1 MADGTVD
8 SLNIQLSADA
18 DKAVRA
24 LNNLSSSLKAI
35 NSAFSKDVSG
45 MRKFSK
51 EIGTLSA
58 SIKSIANI
66 PDISGITRTLNS
78 LNNIRSGD
86 LQKTADGINRVLNS
100 FSQISASNLNDSG
113 INKTV
118 NALNRLFKVDM
129 SRFDPSDFSRITDSI
144 SKLGSMPDV
153 SNSINRFVSS
163 LSRLASAGEK
173 TGQSANSV
181 FRLGQEVRKAAQEF
195 QNIGNINDDINMFVQ
210 SIAKLASA
218 GGKTSQTAA
227 GLKSLAQETLKF
239 FNTMSKAPRISKNTI
254 QMTQALAQLASAGGR
269 VSTSTGKISTAFSK
283 LASIGNK
290 TLSAM
295 KKIASGITSAFRQIG
310 TSSKQVN
317 SARFSLWSLLKTA
330 IGFRLG
336 YGLLQFGQQAFE
348 LGSAITEVENVVD
361 VAFGSMADKAY
372 EFAST
377 ATEQFG
383 LSELAAKQYSG
394 TMMAMLNS
402 TGVAQDAAAEM
413 STTLAGLA
421 GDLASFYNISTD
433 EAFMKLRS
441 AIAGETEPMRQ
452 LGINMTVAALQS
464 YALSQGIDKSWQ
476 SMTQAEQAMLR
487 YNYIMSATSQQQG
500 DFQRTVGSFANQWRL
515 LTLNVQQFS
524 AVVGQGLIAAV
535 LPAIQAINALFSVLM
550 RAAEAF
556 RNFMYVLTG
565 YKGQGSQ
572 GGIVNEMAGIGDVS
586 TGLEDVGTAG
596 GDASSGMDDATDSA
610 KDLKKALSVLSFDEL
625 NQLSSSAEDLG
636 DALGGAGGGGG
647 GLDDINVPGTE
658 LGGFDDM
665 IDALGKSK
673 LPEAVNEWAER
684 LRAAFLDH
692 DWDRLGKEIA
702 WGINKGL
709 QAIYDVIN
717 WDNAKKKIVPFV
729 YGFTQTFNSLV
740 DAVDW
745 DLLGRTVGAGINTIV
760 NSANLLME
768 GIDWVNL
775 GRKFSEGINGIL
787 NEVDWNN
794 FGRMLGN
801 YFMISWE
808 IFAGFVEDLNFAK
821 IGRSVA
827 EGLNSAFSEISF
839 MDIAHA
845 LATALNGAFDSLA
858 AFAVNFNW
866 GGLVRNIVNGISTF
880 IRDFEWTTNALK
892 LTTFLNKLMNAL
904 ADLAADIPWG
914 DVGKNI
920 GEFIGTALGSFDWDA
935 LGNFLN
941 KFISG
946 LCEALRSFATT
957 ENFMRLGE
965 GIATAIAGIPW
976 MDVLGTAVGL
986 IKDAIVG
993 LLSGIW
999 SNENASIIEKAL
1011 TSLVTSAAILVLGSK
1026 IPVIGK
1032 LGTQIVSWLTQKLVA
1047 TEAVSKIS
1055 GAFST
1060 LLSGATTGAGNFAKA
1075 LAPLVGEAG
1084 LIVGVGVAATVALD
1098 GLRDFVET
1106 LQGGNGV
1113 ASAFGASIDSYL
1125 NILSE
1130 KGWIAGDTATKLFQ
1144 LKESLESGNMSADE
1158 MKDAT
1163 NQLMTELSN
1172 SGVTADQAR
1181 YAFDLLRGQYQMSD
1195 EMIEALTL
1203 AIDGMTDSMSN
1214 STVTIPNTQ
1223 AAYSALEE
1231 NVRLLINQFHLA
1243 PGALGT
1249 LQTALIN
1256 TDGSAKTAQEAFD
1269 SVILVLE
1276 SMGVNTEEAAE
1287 YLAKLIPGAVTEV
1300 DKSVSKHMTNAD
1312 NTVAQK
1318 SQSMKNNVKSTTSEM
1333 ARSAE
1338 SDFSNIES
1346 DAENYFAG
1354 VNDTT
1359 VLNWGNSAEEVKLNL
1374 RAMKL
1379 AASEQL
1385 SAMTETV
1392 RSYSQSMYNIF
1403 TGKFEDIAEQ
1413 IKREINSMDSS
1424 VGSSMRNML
1433 SGMQNDVRVYV
1444 NRIANEFSGLSRRI
1458 SNNMQGMYNVGR
1470 NAAVQFANGIRSV
1483 HIPMPHITVDSSTW
1497 NNGSGY
1503 SYRMNSS
1510 VQWYKKGGLFMQPSV
1525 IGLAEAGKEAVLP
1538 LENRRT
1544 MSMIADSIMGNATT
1558 GMSEETLVNAV
1569 TAGVTMAMMNNQGN
1583 QTPINLYATLYTED
1597 NEVLA
1602 RAVAKGQESI
1612 DYRYNP
1618 TPQFG

>member
-8 SLNIQLSADA
+8 SLNIQIEAEARSA
-18 DKAVRA
+18 
-24 LNNLSSSLKAI
+24 
-35 NSAFSKDVSG
+35 
-45 MRKFSK
+45 
-51 EIGTLSA
+51 E
-58 SIKSIANI
+58 KS
-66 PDISGITRTLNS
+66 LNS
-78 LNNIRSGD
+78 LSNTLLKVNKNLQSSVGTIRKVSKEVGALEYAISSIGKINI
-86 LQKTADGINRVLNS
+86 NS
-100 FSQISASNLNDSG
+100 SG
-113 INKTV
+113 INKTA
-118 NALNRLFKVDM
+118 NALRRMFGAYSED
-129 SRFDPSDFSRITDSI
+129 FDSSGFNKITESI
-144 SKLGSMPDV
+144 KSINNMPDV
-153 SNSINRFVSS
+153 SNNVNRLVSS
-163 LSRLASAGEK
+163 FARLANAGGK
-173 TGQSANSV
+173 TGQSANGI
-181 FRLGQEVRKAAQEF
+181 FRMGQQVRLAADEIQG
-195 QNIGNINDDINMFVQ
+195 IGLISNDLNTFVQ

-218 GGKTSQTAA
+218 GGKTGQTAA
-227 GLKSLAQETLKF
+227 GLGALANETRDF
-239 FNTMSKAPRISKNTI
+239 FTVMSSAPQISGNTLR
-254 QMTQALAQLASAGGR
+254 MTEALAQLASAGGR
-269 VSTSTGKISTAFSK
+269 VTTATNTISGAFGRLSSSSGS
-283 LASIGNK
+283 A
-290 TLSAM
+290 LSAI
-295 KKIASGITSAFRQIG
+295 KKVAKGIVSEFKKIISVGKSTVSAIGKIASGISSAFQKIG
-310 TSSKQVN
+310 TSSKHVDT
-317 SARFSLWSLLKTA
+317 ARFSLGSLLKTA

-377 ATEQFG
+377 ATEQYG
-383 LSELAAKQYSG
+383 LSELAAKQYAG

-464 YALSQGIDKSWQ
+464 YALSQGITKSWQ

-625 NQLSSSAEDLG
+625 NQLSSNLEDIG
-636 DALGGAGGGGG
+636 DAGSAGGGGG

-717 WDNAKKKIVPFV
+717 WDNAKKKIIPFIN
-729 YGFTQTFNSLV
+729 GFTQTFNSLA
-740 DAVDW
+740 DAIDW

-775 GRKFSEGINGIL
+775 GRKFSEGINGL
-787 NEVDWNN
+787 LYEVDWNN

-801 YFMISWE
+801 YFMIAWD
-808 IFAGFVEDLNFAK
+808 IFGGFVEDLDFAK

-827 EGLNSAFSEISF
+827 EGLNGVFSEISF
-839 MDIAHA
+839 GDIAHY
-845 LATALNGAFDSLA
+845 LATALNGAFDALA
-858 AFAVNFNW
+858 AFAVNFKW
-866 GGLVRNIVNGISTF
+866 DDLVDNIVNGISTF
-880 IRDFEWTTNALK
+880 IQDFEWTTNALK
-892 LTTFLNKLMNAL
+892 LTTFLNKLINAL

-914 DVGKNI
+914 DLGNDI
-920 GEFIGTALGSFDWDA
+920 GNFIGTALGSFDWNALGEFLNAFITGLIDA
-935 LGNFLN
+935 LQE
-941 KFISG
+941 I
-946 LCEALRSFATT
+946 ATV
-957 ENFMRLGE
+957 ENFRKLGE
-965 GIATAIAGIPW
+965 GIATAIGGLPW
-976 MDVLGTAVGL
+976 IELLSTAVEVIKNAIAGL
-986 IKDAIVG
+986 IG
-993 LLSGIW
+993 GIW
-999 SNENASIIEKAL
+999 DSEN
-1011 TSLVTSAAILVLGSK
+1011 TSLVEKGILTLITGAAGLITISK
-1026 IPVIGK
+1026 LPIIGTLATK
-1032 LGTQIVSWLTQKLVA
+1032 IVSWLAGKLMSTTA
-1047 TEAVSKIS
+1047 MTTIS
-1055 GAFST
+1055 NSLTT
-1060 LLSGATTGAGNFAKA
+1060 LLSGASGAIKGLGEAAKTAATGGFKSLLSAIGASGAGI
-1075 LAPLVGEAG
+1075 G
-1084 LIVGVGVAATVALD
+1084 LIAVLPVATQLLA
-1098 GLRDFVET
+1098 GFVEK
-1106 LQGGNGV
+1106 LQGGNGKLSEMGAAV
-1113 ASAFGASIDSYL
+1113 NDLAGKLQNFGILTSKQVDEVMKIVDSCEDAQMSSAEMADVVMEKFAEWGISTQNVNSVLQDNDYWTTKTKESVDQLAQSSQILGEGMSATAESID
-1125 NILSE
+1125 LSSVSMQDGF
-1130 KGWIAGDTATKLFQ
+1130 KGIKDSLYE
-1144 LKESLESGNMSADE
+1144 LHLESDEFGGSYQQILWNLDQTTSSA
-1158 MKDAT
+1158 T
-1163 NQLMTELSN
+1163 
-1172 SGVTADQAR
+1172 
-1181 YAFDLLRGQYQMSD
+1181 
-1195 EMIEALTL
+1195 
-1203 AIDGMTDSMSN
+1203 
-1214 STVTIPNTQ
+1214 
-1223 AAYSALEE
+1223 
-1231 NVRLLINQFHLA
+1231 
-1243 PGALGT
+1243 
-1249 LQTALIN
+1249 
-1256 TDGSAKTAQEAFD
+1256 TAQEAMD
-1269 SVILVLE
+1269 MIAGQL
-1276 SMGVNTEEAAE
+1276 EAAGVPADE
-1287 YLAKLIPGAVTEV
+1287 FIAKMQKKFPQAMKAVKTSV
-1300 DKSVSKHMTNAD
+1300 DTNMPKAREKFASE
-1312 NTVAQK
+1312 TG
-1318 SQSMKNNVKSTTSEM
+1318 SMKAT
-1333 ARSAE
+1333 AQ

-1346 DAENYFAG
+1346 DAENYFGG

-1359 VLNWGNSAEEVKLNL
+1359 VTNWGNSAEEVKLNL

-1385 SAMTETV
+1385 ANMTETV

-1403 TGKFEDIAEQ
+1403 TGKFEDIKEQ
-1413 IKREINSMDSS
+1413 ITREIGSMDSS
-1424 VGSSMRNML
+1424 IGSSMRNML
-1433 SGMQNDVRVYV
+1433 SGLQRDVQVYV
-1444 NRIANEFSGLSRRI
+1444 TRIVNEFSGLSRRI

-1470 NAAVQFANGIRSV
+1470 NAAIEFANGIRSV

-1503 SYRMNSS
+1503 SYRMSSS
-1510 VQWYKKGGLFMQPSV
+1510 VQWYKRGGLFMQPSV

-1558 GMSEETLVNAV
+1558 GMSEEALTNAV
-1569 TAGVTMAMMNNQGN
+1569 TAGVTMALMNNQGN

>member
-1 MADGTVD
+1 MKMRETSRDTDKKPCVNNYLTWANQVRLLQ
-8 SLNIQLSADA
+8 LNIQS
-18 DKAVRA
+18 
-24 LNNLSSSLKAI
+24 
-35 NSAFSKDVSG
+35 
-45 MRKFSK
+45 
-51 EIGTLSA
+51 
-58 SIKSIANI
+58 
-66 PDISGITRTLNS
+66 
-78 LNNIRSGD
+78 
-86 LQKTADGINRVLNS
+86 
-100 FSQISASNLNDSG
+100 
-113 INKTV
+113 
-118 NALNRLFKVDM
+118 
-129 SRFDPSDFSRITDSI
+129 
-144 SKLGSMPDV
+144 
-153 SNSINRFVSS
+153 
-163 LSRLASAGEK
+163 LAS
-173 TGQSANSV
+173 
-181 FRLGQEVRKAAQEF
+181 
-195 QNIGNINDDINMFVQ
+195 
-210 SIAKLASA
+210 
-218 GGKTSQTAA
+218 
-227 GLKSLAQETLKF
+227 
-239 FNTMSKAPRISKNTI
+239 TI
-254 QMTQALAQLASAGGR
+254 
-269 VSTSTGKISTAFSK
+269 
-283 LASIGNK
+283 
-290 TLSAM
+290 
-295 KKIASGITSAFRQIG
+295 
-310 TSSKQVN
+310 
-317 SARFSLWSLLKTA
+317 
-330 IGFRLG
+330 
-336 YGLLQFGQQAFE
+336 
-348 LGSAITEVENVVD
+348 
-361 VAFGSMADKAY
+361 
-372 EFAST
+372 
-377 ATEQFG
+377 
-383 LSELAAKQYSG
+383 
-394 TMMAMLNS
+394 
-402 TGVAQDAAAEM
+402 
-413 STTLAGLA
+413 
-421 GDLASFYNISTD
+421 
-433 EAFMKLRS
+433 
-441 AIAGETEPMRQ
+441 
-452 LGINMTVAALQS
+452 
-464 YALSQGIDKSWQ
+464 
-476 SMTQAEQAMLR
+476 
-487 YNYIMSATSQQQG
+487 
-500 DFQRTVGSFANQWRL
+500 
-515 LTLNVQQFS
+515 
-524 AVVGQGLIAAV
+524 GQGLIAAV

-572 GGIVNEMAGIGDVS
+572 GGIVNEMSGIGDVS

-636 DALGGAGGGGG
+636 DTLGGVGGGGG

-827 EGLNSAFSEISF
+827 EGLNSVFSEISF

-892 LTTFLNKLMNAL
+892 LTTFLNKLMNTL
-904 ADLAADIPWG
+904 ADLATNIPWEDLG
-914 DVGKNI
+914 DNI
-920 GEFIGTALGSFDWDA
+920 GRFVGTALGDFDWNA
-935 LGNFLN
+935 LGTFLN
-941 KFISG
+941 KFIIGLVDALQGFVTKDNFKKLGTGIANALAQIEWIEILKNVGGMIVDAIIGLISG
-946 LCEALRSFATT
+946 LWESGET
-957 ENFMRLGE
+957 EGKLAAIFTAGFLLVKAADITGISTLVGNIVSH
-965 GIATAIAGIPW
+965 IATKFKEKAQIQTLA
-976 MDVLGTAVGL
+976 
-986 IKDAIVG
+986 DA
-993 LLSGIW
+993 LS
-999 SNENASIIEKAL
+999 KAL
-1011 TSLVTSAAILVLGSK
+1011 TDSTSSASGGLKTLGDAAETASSGGFKSLLSAIGSSGAGIGLIAVL
-1026 IPVIGK
+1026 P
-1032 LGTQIVSWLTQKLVA
+1032 VA
-1047 TEAVSKIS
+1047 TQ
-1055 GAFST
+1055 
-1060 LLSGATTGAGNFAKA
+1060 LLAG
-1075 LAPLVGEAG
+1075 
-1084 LIVGVGVAATVALD
+1084 
-1098 GLRDFVET
+1098 FVEK
-1106 LQGGNGV
+1106 LQGGNGKLSEMGGAINDLAGKLQNFGTLTSEQV
-1113 ASAFGASIDSYL
+1113 NEVMKIVDSCEDAQMSSAEMADVVMEKFAEWGISTQNVNSVLQDNDYWTTKTKESVDLLAQSAQSLGEGMSASAESINLSSITVKEGLGGIRDSLY
-1125 NILSE
+1125 
-1130 KGWIAGDTATKLFQ
+1130 
-1144 LKESLESGNMSADE
+1144 
-1158 MKDAT
+1158 
-1163 NQLMTELSN
+1163 ELSLS
-1172 SGVTADQAR
+1172 SGEFGGTYQGVLMSLDGTTA
-1181 YAFDLLRGQYQMSD
+1181 
-1195 EMIEALTL
+1195 
-1203 AIDGMTDSMSN
+1203 
-1214 STVTIPNTQ
+1214 
-1223 AAYSALEE
+1223 SA
-1231 NVRLLINQFHLA
+1231 
-1243 PGALGT
+1243 T
-1249 LQTALIN
+1249 
-1256 TDGSAKTAQEAFD
+1256 TAQEAMD
-1269 SVILVLE
+1269 MIIGQL
-1276 SMGVNTEEAAE
+1276 EAAGVPADE
-1287 YLAKLIPGAVTEV
+1287 FIAKMQKKFPQAMKAVKTSV
-1300 DKSVSKHMTNAD
+1300 DTNMPKAREKFASE
-1312 NTVAQK
+1312 TG
-1318 SQSMKNNVKSTTSEM
+1318 SMKAT
-1333 ARSAE
+1333 AQ

-1346 DAENYFAG
+1346 DAENYFGG

-1359 VLNWGNSAEEVKLNL
+1359 VTNWGNSAEEVKLNL

-1413 IKREINSMDSS
+1413 IKREISSMDSS
-1424 VGSSMRNML
+1424 VSGSMRNML
-1433 SGMQNDVRVYV
+1433 SGMQNDTRNYV
-1444 NRIANEFSGLSRRI
+1444 SQIANEFSRLSNQI
-1458 SNNMQGMYNVGR
+1458 ANNMQGMYNVGR
-1470 NAAVQFANGIRSV
+1470 NAAVQFANGISSV
-1483 HIPMPHITVDSSTW
+1483 HIPMPHITIDSSTW
-1497 NNGSGY
+1497 YTGSGY

-1558 GMSEETLVNAV
+1558 GMSEETLTNAV
-1569 TAGVTMAMMNNQGN
+1569 TAGVTMALMNNQGN

>member
-8 SLNIQLSADA
+8 SLNIQIEAEARSA
-18 DKAVRA
+18 
-24 LNNLSSSLKAI
+24 
-35 NSAFSKDVSG
+35 
-45 MRKFSK
+45 
-51 EIGTLSA
+51 E
-58 SIKSIANI
+58 KS
-66 PDISGITRTLNS
+66 LNS
-78 LNNIRSGD
+78 LSNTLLKVNKNLQSSVGTIRKVSKEVGALEYAISSIGKINI
-86 LQKTADGINRVLNS
+86 NS
-100 FSQISASNLNDSG
+100 SG
-113 INKTV
+113 INKTA
-118 NALNRLFKVDM
+118 NALRRMFGAYSED
-129 SRFDPSDFSRITDSI
+129 FDSSGFNKITESI
-144 SKLGSMPDV
+144 QSINNMPDV
-153 SNSINRFVSS
+153 SNNVNRLVSS
-163 LSRLASAGEK
+163 FARLANAGGK
-173 TGQSANSV
+173 TGQSANGI
-181 FRLGQEVRKAAQEF
+181 FRLGQQVRLAADEIQG
-195 QNIGNINDDINMFVQ
+195 IGLISNDLNTFVQ

-218 GGKTSQTAA
+218 GGKTGQTAA
-227 GLKSLAQETLKF
+227 GLGALANETRDF
-239 FNTMSKAPRISKNTI
+239 FTVMSSAPQISGNTLR
-254 QMTQALAQLASAGGR
+254 MTEALAQLASAGGR
-269 VSTSTGKISTAFSK
+269 VTTATNTISGAFGRLSSSSGS
-283 LASIGNK
+283 A
-290 TLSAM
+290 LSAI
-295 KKIASGITSAFRQIG
+295 KKVAKGIVSEFKKIISVGKSTVSAIGKIASGISSAFQKIG
-310 TSSKQVN
+310 TSSKHVDT
-317 SARFSLWSLLKTA
+317 ARFSLGSLLKTA

-377 ATEQFG
+377 AKEQFG

-464 YALSQGIDKSWQ
+464 YALSQGITKSWQ

-610 KDLKKALSVLSFDEL
+610 KDKKKALSVLSFDEL
-625 NQLSSSAEDLG
+625 NQLSSNLEDIG
-636 DALGGAGGGGG
+636 DAGSAGGGG

-717 WDNAKKKIVPFV
+717 WDNAKKKIIPFIN
-729 YGFTQTFNSLV
+729 GFTQTFNSLV
-740 DAVDW
+740 DAIDW

-775 GRKFSEGINGIL
+775 GRKFAEGINGL
-787 NEVDWNN
+787 LYEVDWNN

-801 YFMISWE
+801 YFMIAWD
-808 IFAGFVEDLNFAK
+808 IFGGYVERLDFAK

-827 EGLNSAFSEISF
+827 ESLNGVFSEISF
-839 MDIAHA
+839 GDIAHY
-845 LATALNGAFDSLA
+845 LATALNGVFDELA
-858 AFAVNFNW
+858 AFAVNFKW
-866 GGLVRNIVNGISTF
+866 DDLVDNIANGISTF
-880 IRDFEWTTNALK
+880 IQDFEWTTNALK

-904 ADLAADIPWG
+904 VKFAKETPWEE
-914 DVGKNI
+914 VGNNI
-920 GEFIGTALGSFDWDA
+920 GNFIGTALGSFDWNALGEFLNAFITGLIDA
-935 LGNFLN
+935 LQE
-941 KFISG
+941 IS
-946 LCEALRSFATT
+946 TV
-957 ENFMRLGE
+957 ENFRKLGE
-965 GIATAIAGIPW
+965 GIATAIGGLPW
-976 MDVLGTAVGL
+976 IELLSTAVEVIKNAIAGL
-986 IKDAIVG
+986 IG
-993 LLSGIW
+993 GIW
-999 SNENASIIEKAL
+999 DSEN
-1011 TSLVTSAAILVLGSK
+1011 TSLVEKGILTLITGAAGLITISK
-1026 IPVIGK
+1026 LPIIGTLATK
-1032 LGTQIVSWLTQKLVA
+1032 IVSWLAGKLMSTTA
-1047 TEAVSKIS
+1047 MTTIS
-1055 GAFST
+1055 NSLTT
-1060 LLSGATTGAGNFAKA
+1060 LLSGASGAIKGLGEAAKTAATGGFKSLLSAIGASGAGI
-1075 LAPLVGEAG
+1075 G
-1084 LIVGVGVAATVALD
+1084 LIAVLPVATQLLA
-1098 GLRDFVET
+1098 GFVEK
-1106 LQGGNGV
+1106 LQGGNGKLSEMGAAV
-1113 ASAFGASIDSYL
+1113 NDLAGKLQNFGILTSEQVDEVMKIVDSCEDAQMSSAEMADVVMEKFAEWGISTQNVNSVLQDNDYWTTKTKESVELLAQSAQSLGEGMSASAESINLSSVTVKEGLGGIRDSLY
-1125 NILSE
+1125 
-1130 KGWIAGDTATKLFQ
+1130 
-1144 LKESLESGNMSADE
+1144 
-1158 MKDAT
+1158 
-1163 NQLMTELSN
+1163 ELSLS
-1172 SGVTADQAR
+1172 SGEFGGTYQGVLMSLDGTTA
-1181 YAFDLLRGQYQMSD
+1181 
-1195 EMIEALTL
+1195 
-1203 AIDGMTDSMSN
+1203 
-1214 STVTIPNTQ
+1214 
-1223 AAYSALEE
+1223 SA
-1231 NVRLLINQFHLA
+1231 
-1243 PGALGT
+1243 T
-1249 LQTALIN
+1249 
-1256 TDGSAKTAQEAFD
+1256 TAQEAMD
-1269 SVILVLE
+1269 MIIGQL
-1276 SMGVNTEEAAE
+1276 EAAGVPADE
-1287 YLAKLIPGAVTEV
+1287 FISKMQEKFPAAM
-1300 DKSVSKHMTNAD
+1300 KSVKTSVDTNMPKAREKFASE
-1312 NTVAQK
+1312 TG
-1318 SQSMKNNVKSTTSEM
+1318 SMKAT
-1333 ARSAE
+1333 AQ

-1346 DAENYFAG
+1346 DAENYFGG

-1359 VLNWGNSAEEVKLNL
+1359 VTNWGNSAEEVKLNL

-1413 IKREINSMDSS
+1413 IKREISSMDSS
-1424 VGSSMRNML
+1424 VSGSMRNML
-1433 SGMQNDVRVYV
+1433 SGMQNDTRNYV
-1444 NRIANEFSGLSRRI
+1444 SQIANEFSRLSNQI
-1458 SNNMQGMYNVGR
+1458 ANNMQGMYNVGR
-1470 NAAVQFANGIRSV
+1470 NAAVQFANGISSV

-1558 GMSEETLVNAV
+1558 GMSEEALVNAV

>member
-1 MADGTVD
+1 MKMRETSRDT
-8 SLNIQLSADA
+8 
-18 DKAVRA
+18 DKKPCV
-24 LNNLSSSLKAI
+24 NNYL
-35 NSAFSKDVSG
+35 
-45 MRKFSK
+45 
-51 EIGTLSA
+51 T
-58 SIKSIANI
+58 
-66 PDISGITRTLNS
+66 
-78 LNNIRSGD
+78 
-86 LQKTADGINRVLNS
+86 
-100 FSQISASNLNDSG
+100 
-113 INKTV
+113 
-118 NALNRLFKVDM
+118 
-129 SRFDPSDFSRITDSI
+129 
-144 SKLGSMPDV
+144 
-153 SNSINRFVSS
+153 
-163 LSRLASAGEK
+163 
-173 TGQSANSV
+173 
-181 FRLGQEVRKAAQEF
+181 
-195 QNIGNINDDINMFVQ
+195 
-210 SIAKLASA
+210 
-218 GGKTSQTAA
+218 
-227 GLKSLAQETLKF
+227 
-239 FNTMSKAPRISKNTI
+239 
-254 QMTQALAQLASAGGR
+254 
-269 VSTSTGKISTAFSK
+269 
-283 LASIGNK
+283 
-290 TLSAM
+290 
-295 KKIASGITSAFRQIG
+295 
-310 TSSKQVN
+310 
-317 SARFSLWSLLKTA
+317 W
-330 IGFRLG
+330 
-336 YGLLQFGQQAFE
+336 
-348 LGSAITEVENVVD
+348 
-361 VAFGSMADKAY
+361 
-372 EFAST
+372 
-377 ATEQFG
+377 
-383 LSELAAKQYSG
+383 
-394 TMMAMLNS
+394 
-402 TGVAQDAAAEM
+402 
-413 STTLAGLA
+413 
-421 GDLASFYNISTD
+421 
-433 EAFMKLRS
+433 
-441 AIAGETEPMRQ
+441 
-452 LGINMTVAALQS
+452 
-464 YALSQGIDKSWQ
+464 
-476 SMTQAEQAMLR
+476 
-487 YNYIMSATSQQQG
+487 
-500 DFQRTVGSFANQWRL
+500 ANQVRL
-515 LTLNVQQFS
+515 LTLNLQS
-524 AVVGQGLIAAV
+524 LAATIGQGLIAAV

-565 YKGQGSQ
+565 YEGQGSQ
-572 GGIVNEMAGIGDVS
+572 GGIVNEMSGIGDVS

-636 DALGGAGGGGG
+636 DTLGGVGGGGG

-827 EGLNSAFSEISF
+827 EGLNSVFSEISF

-892 LTTFLNKLMNAL
+892 LTTFLNKLMNTL
-904 ADLAADIPWG
+904 ADLATNIPWEDLG
-914 DVGKNI
+914 DNI
-920 GEFIGTALGSFDWDA
+920 GRFVGTALGDFDWNA
-935 LGNFLN
+935 LGTFLN
-941 KFISG
+941 KFIIGLVDALQGFVTKDNFKKLGTGIANALAQIEWIEILKNVGGMIVDAIIGLISG
-946 LCEALRSFATT
+946 LWESGET
-957 ENFMRLGE
+957 EGKLAAIFTAGFLLVKAADITGISTLVGNIVSH
-965 GIATAIAGIPW
+965 IATKFKEKAQIQTLA
-976 MDVLGTAVGL
+976 
-986 IKDAIVG
+986 DA
-993 LLSGIW
+993 LS
-999 SNENASIIEKAL
+999 KAL
-1011 TSLVTSAAILVLGSK
+1011 TDSTSSASGGLKTLGDAAETASSGGFKSLLSAIGSSGAGIGLIAVL
-1026 IPVIGK
+1026 P
-1032 LGTQIVSWLTQKLVA
+1032 VA
-1047 TEAVSKIS
+1047 TQ
-1055 GAFST
+1055 
-1060 LLSGATTGAGNFAKA
+1060 LLAG
-1075 LAPLVGEAG
+1075 
-1084 LIVGVGVAATVALD
+1084 
-1098 GLRDFVET
+1098 FVEK
-1106 LQGGNGV
+1106 LQGGNGKLSEMGGAINDLAGKLQNFGTLTSEQV
-1113 ASAFGASIDSYL
+1113 NEVMKIVDSCEDAQMSSAEMADVVMEKFAEWGISTQNVNSVLQDNDYWTTKTKESVDLLAQSAQSLGEGMSASAESINLSSVTVKEGLGGIRDSLY
-1125 NILSE
+1125 
-1130 KGWIAGDTATKLFQ
+1130 
-1144 LKESLESGNMSADE
+1144 
-1158 MKDAT
+1158 
-1163 NQLMTELSN
+1163 ELSLS
-1172 SGVTADQAR
+1172 SGEFGGTYQGVLMSLDGTTA
-1181 YAFDLLRGQYQMSD
+1181 
-1195 EMIEALTL
+1195 
-1203 AIDGMTDSMSN
+1203 
-1214 STVTIPNTQ
+1214 
-1223 AAYSALEE
+1223 SA
-1231 NVRLLINQFHLA
+1231 
-1243 PGALGT
+1243 T
-1249 LQTALIN
+1249 
-1256 TDGSAKTAQEAFD
+1256 TAQEAMD
-1269 SVILVLE
+1269 MIIGQL
-1276 SMGVNTEEAAE
+1276 EAAGVPADE
-1287 YLAKLIPGAVTEV
+1287 FIAKMQEKFPAAM
-1300 DKSVSKHMTNAD
+1300 KSVKTSVDTNMPKAREKFASE
-1312 NTVAQK
+1312 TG
-1318 SQSMKNNVKSTTSEM
+1318 SMKAT
-1333 ARSAE
+1333 AQ

-1346 DAENYFAG
+1346 DAENYFGG

-1359 VLNWGNSAEEVKLNL
+1359 VTNWGNSAEEVKLNL

-1413 IKREINSMDSS
+1413 IKREISSMDSS
-1424 VGSSMRNML
+1424 VSGSMRNML
-1433 SGMQNDVRVYV
+1433 SGMQNDVRNYV
-1444 NRIANEFSGLSRRI
+1444 SQIANEFSRLSNQIAR
-1458 SNNMQGMYNVGR
+1458 NMQGMYNVGR
-1470 NAAVQFANGIRSV
+1470 NAAVQFANGISSV
-1483 HIPMPHITVDSSTW
+1483 HIPMPHITIDSSTW
-1497 NNGSGY
+1497 YTGSGY

-1558 GMSEETLVNAV
+1558 GMSEETLTNAV
-1569 TAGVTMAMMNNQGN
+1569 TAGVTMALMNNQGN

>member
-8 SLNIQLSADA
+8 SLNIQIEAEARSA
-18 DKAVRA
+18 
-24 LNNLSSSLKAI
+24 
-35 NSAFSKDVSG
+35 
-45 MRKFSK
+45 
-51 EIGTLSA
+51 E
-58 SIKSIANI
+58 KS
-66 PDISGITRTLNS
+66 LNS
-78 LNNIRSGD
+78 LSNTLLKVNKNLQSSVGTIRKVSKEVGALEYAISSIGKININSSGIS
-86 LQKTADGINRVLNS
+86 KTA
-100 FSQISASNLNDSG
+100 
-113 INKTV
+113 
-118 NALNRLFKVDM
+118 NALRRMFGAYSED
-129 SRFDPSDFSRITDSI
+129 FDSSGFNKITESI
-144 SKLGSMPDV
+144 QSINNMPDV
-153 SNSINRFVSS
+153 SNNVNRLVSS
-163 LSRLASAGEK
+163 FARLANAGGK
-173 TGQSANSV
+173 TGQSANGI
-181 FRLGQEVRKAAQEF
+181 FRLGQQVRLAADEIQG
-195 QNIGNINDDINMFVQ
+195 IGLISNDLNTFVQ

-218 GGKTSQTAA
+218 GGKTGQTAA
-227 GLKSLAQETLKF
+227 GLGALANETRDF
-239 FNTMSKAPRISKNTI
+239 FTVMSSAPQISENTLR
-254 QMTQALAQLASAGGR
+254 MTEALAQLASAGGR
-269 VSTSTGKISTAFSK
+269 VTTATNTISGAFGRLSSSSGS
-283 LASIGNK
+283 A
-290 TLSAM
+290 LSAI
-295 KKIASGITSAFRQIG
+295 KKVAKGIVSEFKKIISVGKSTVSAIGKIASGISSAFQKIG
-310 TSSKQVN
+310 TSSKQVDT
-317 SARFSLWSLLKTA
+317 ARFSLGSLLKTA

-377 ATEQFG
+377 ATEQYG
-383 LSELAAKQYSG
+383 LSELAAKQYAG

-413 STTLAGLA
+413 SITLAGLA

-441 AIAGETEPMRQ
+441 AIAGEVEPMRQ
-452 LGINMTVAALQS
+452 LGVSMTVANLQA
-464 YALSQGIDKSWQ
+464 YALSQGITKSWQ

-487 YNYIMSATSQQQG
+487 YNYIMYATAQQQG
-500 DFQRTVGSFANQWRL
+500 DYARTINSFANQWRL
-515 LTLNVQQFS
+515 LTLNVQQFAS
-524 AVVGQGLIAAV
+524 VVGQGLIAAV

-625 NQLSSSAEDLG
+625 NQLSSNLEDIG
-636 DALGGAGGGGG
+636 DAGSAGGGG

-717 WDNAKKKIVPFV
+717 WDNAKKKIIPFIN
-729 YGFTQTFNSLV
+729 GFTQTFNSLV
-740 DAVDW
+740 DAIDW

-775 GRKFSEGINGIL
+775 GRKFAEGINGL
-787 NEVDWNN
+787 LYEVDWNN

-801 YFMISWE
+801 YFMIAWD
-808 IFAGFVEDLNFAK
+808 IFGGFVEDLDFAK

-827 EGLNSAFSEISF
+827 EGLNGVFSEISF
-839 MDIAHA
+839 RDIAHY

-858 AFAVNFNW
+858 AFAVNFRW
-866 GGLVRNIVNGISTF
+866 DDLVDNIVNGISTF
-880 IRDFEWTTNALK
+880 IQDFEWTTNALK

-904 ADLAADIPWG
+904 ADLAVDISWG
-914 DVGKNI
+914 DLGNDI
-920 GEFIGTALGSFDWDA
+920 GNFIGTALGSFDWNALGEFLNAFITGLVDA
-935 LGNFLN
+935 LRG
-941 KFISG
+941 I
-946 LCEALRSFATT
+946 ATV
-957 ENFMRLGE
+957 ENFRKLGE
-965 GIATAIAGIPW
+965 GIATAIGGLPW
-976 MDVLGTAVGL
+976 IELLSTAVEVIKNAIAGL
-986 IKDAIVG
+986 IG
-993 LLSGIW
+993 GIW
-999 SNENASIIEKAL
+999 DSEN
-1011 TSLVTSAAILVLGSK
+1011 TSLVEKGILTLITGAAGLITISK
-1026 IPVIGK
+1026 LPIIGTLATK
-1032 LGTQIVSWLTQKLVA
+1032 IVSWLAGKLMSTTA
-1047 TEAVSKIS
+1047 MTTIS
-1055 GAFST
+1055 NSLTT
-1060 LLSGATTGAGNFAKA
+1060 LLSGASGAIKGLGEAAKTAATGGFKSLLSAIGASGAGI
-1075 LAPLVGEAG
+1075 G
-1084 LIVGVGVAATVALD
+1084 LIAVLPVATQLLA
-1098 GLRDFVET
+1098 GFVEK
-1106 LQGGNGV
+1106 LQGGNGKLSEMGAAV
-1113 ASAFGASIDSYL
+1113 NDLAGKLQNFGILTSKQVDEVMKIVDSCEDAQMSSAEMADVVMEKFAEWGISTQNVNSVLQDNDYWTTKTKESVDLLAQSAQSLGEGMSASAESINLSSITVKEGLGGIRDSLY
-1125 NILSE
+1125 
-1130 KGWIAGDTATKLFQ
+1130 
-1144 LKESLESGNMSADE
+1144 
-1158 MKDAT
+1158 
-1163 NQLMTELSN
+1163 ELSI
-1172 SGVTADQAR
+1172 S
-1181 YAFDLLRGQYQMSD
+1181 SD
-1195 EMIEALTL
+1195 EFGGTYQGVLMSL
-1203 AIDGMTDSMSN
+1203 DGT
-1214 STVTIPNTQ
+1214 T
-1223 AAYSALEE
+1223 ASA
-1231 NVRLLINQFHLA
+1231 
-1243 PGALGT
+1243 T
-1249 LQTALIN
+1249 
-1256 TDGSAKTAQEAFD
+1256 TAQEAMD
-1269 SVILVLE
+1269 MIIGQL
-1276 SMGVNTEEAAE
+1276 EAAGVPADE
-1287 YLAKLIPGAVTEV
+1287 FITKMQKKFPQAMKAVKTSV
-1300 DKSVSKHMTNAD
+1300 DTNMPKAREKFASE
-1312 NTVAQK
+1312 TG
-1318 SQSMKNNVKSTTSEM
+1318 SMKAT
-1333 ARSAE
+1333 AQ
-1338 SDFSNIES
+1338 SDFSNIQS
-1346 DAENYFAG
+1346 DAENYFGG

-1359 VLNWGNSAEEVKLNL
+1359 VTNWGNSAEEVKLNL

-1385 SAMTETV
+1385 ANMTETV

-1403 TGKFEDIAEQ
+1403 TGKFEDIKEQ
-1413 IKREINSMDSS
+1413 ITREIGSMDSS
-1424 VGSSMRNML
+1424 IGSSMRNML
-1433 SGMQNDVRVYV
+1433 SGLQRDVQVYV
-1444 NRIANEFSGLSRRI
+1444 TRIANEFSGLSRRI

-1470 NAAVQFANGIRSV
+1470 NAAIEFANGIRSV

-1503 SYRMNSS
+1503 SYRMSSS
-1510 VQWYKKGGLFMQPSV
+1510 VQWYRRGGLFMQPSV

-1558 GMSEETLVNAV
+1558 GMSEEALVNAV

>member
-1 MADGTVD
+1 MKMRETSRDT
-8 SLNIQLSADA
+8 
-18 DKAVRA
+18 DKKPCV
-24 LNNLSSSLKAI
+24 NNYL
-35 NSAFSKDVSG
+35 
-45 MRKFSK
+45 
-51 EIGTLSA
+51 T
-58 SIKSIANI
+58 
-66 PDISGITRTLNS
+66 
-78 LNNIRSGD
+78 
-86 LQKTADGINRVLNS
+86 
-100 FSQISASNLNDSG
+100 
-113 INKTV
+113 
-118 NALNRLFKVDM
+118 
-129 SRFDPSDFSRITDSI
+129 
-144 SKLGSMPDV
+144 
-153 SNSINRFVSS
+153 
-163 LSRLASAGEK
+163 
-173 TGQSANSV
+173 
-181 FRLGQEVRKAAQEF
+181 
-195 QNIGNINDDINMFVQ
+195 
-210 SIAKLASA
+210 
-218 GGKTSQTAA
+218 
-227 GLKSLAQETLKF
+227 
-239 FNTMSKAPRISKNTI
+239 
-254 QMTQALAQLASAGGR
+254 
-269 VSTSTGKISTAFSK
+269 
-283 LASIGNK
+283 
-290 TLSAM
+290 
-295 KKIASGITSAFRQIG
+295 
-310 TSSKQVN
+310 
-317 SARFSLWSLLKTA
+317 W
-330 IGFRLG
+330 
-336 YGLLQFGQQAFE
+336 
-348 LGSAITEVENVVD
+348 
-361 VAFGSMADKAY
+361 
-372 EFAST
+372 
-377 ATEQFG
+377 
-383 LSELAAKQYSG
+383 
-394 TMMAMLNS
+394 
-402 TGVAQDAAAEM
+402 
-413 STTLAGLA
+413 
-421 GDLASFYNISTD
+421 
-433 EAFMKLRS
+433 
-441 AIAGETEPMRQ
+441 
-452 LGINMTVAALQS
+452 
-464 YALSQGIDKSWQ
+464 
-476 SMTQAEQAMLR
+476 
-487 YNYIMSATSQQQG
+487 
-500 DFQRTVGSFANQWRL
+500 ANQVRL
-515 LTLNVQQFS
+515 LTLNLQS
-524 AVVGQGLIAAV
+524 LAATIGQGLIAAV

-565 YKGQGSQ
+565 YEGQGSQ
-572 GGIVNEMAGIGDVS
+572 GGIVNEMSGIGDVS

-636 DALGGAGGGGG
+636 DTLGGVGGGGG

-827 EGLNSAFSEISF
+827 EGLNSVFSEISF

-892 LTTFLNKLMNAL
+892 LTTFLNKLMNTL
-904 ADLAADIPWG
+904 ADLATNIPWEDLG
-914 DVGKNI
+914 DNI
-920 GEFIGTALGSFDWDA
+920 GRFVGTALGDFDWNA
-935 LGNFLN
+935 LGTFLN
-941 KFISG
+941 KFIIGLVDALQGFVTKDNFKKLGTGIANALAQIEWIEILKNVGGMIVDAIIGLISG
-946 LCEALRSFATT
+946 LWESGET
-957 ENFMRLGE
+957 EGKLAAIFTAGFLLVKAADITGISTLVGNIVSH
-965 GIATAIAGIPW
+965 IATKFKEKAQIQTLA
-976 MDVLGTAVGL
+976 
-986 IKDAIVG
+986 DA
-993 LLSGIW
+993 LS
-999 SNENASIIEKAL
+999 KAL
-1011 TSLVTSAAILVLGSK
+1011 TDSTSSASGGLKTLGDAAETASSGGFKSLLSAIGSSGAGIGLIAVL
-1026 IPVIGK
+1026 P
-1032 LGTQIVSWLTQKLVA
+1032 VA
-1047 TEAVSKIS
+1047 TQ
-1055 GAFST
+1055 
-1060 LLSGATTGAGNFAKA
+1060 LLAG
-1075 LAPLVGEAG
+1075 
-1084 LIVGVGVAATVALD
+1084 
-1098 GLRDFVET
+1098 FVEK
-1106 LQGGNGV
+1106 LQGGNGKLSEMGGAINDLAGKLQNFGTLTSEQV
-1113 ASAFGASIDSYL
+1113 NEVMKIVDSCEDAQMSSAEMADVVMEKFAEWGISTQNVNSVLQDNDYWTTKTKESVDLLAQSAQSLGEGMSASAESINLSSVTVKEGLGGIRDSLY
-1125 NILSE
+1125 
-1130 KGWIAGDTATKLFQ
+1130 
-1144 LKESLESGNMSADE
+1144 
-1158 MKDAT
+1158 
-1163 NQLMTELSN
+1163 ELSLS
-1172 SGVTADQAR
+1172 SGEFGGTYQGVLMSLDGTTA
-1181 YAFDLLRGQYQMSD
+1181 
-1195 EMIEALTL
+1195 
-1203 AIDGMTDSMSN
+1203 
-1214 STVTIPNTQ
+1214 
-1223 AAYSALEE
+1223 SA
-1231 NVRLLINQFHLA
+1231 
-1243 PGALGT
+1243 T
-1249 LQTALIN
+1249 
-1256 TDGSAKTAQEAFD
+1256 TAQEAMD
-1269 SVILVLE
+1269 MIIGQL
-1276 SMGVNTEEAAE
+1276 EAAGVPADE
-1287 YLAKLIPGAVTEV
+1287 FIAKMQEKFPAAM
-1300 DKSVSKHMTNAD
+1300 KSVKTSVDTNMPKAREKFASE
-1312 NTVAQK
+1312 TG
-1318 SQSMKNNVKSTTSEM
+1318 SMKAT
-1333 ARSAE
+1333 AQ

-1346 DAENYFAG
+1346 DAENYFGG

-1359 VLNWGNSAEEVKLNL
+1359 VTNWGNSAEEVKLNL

-1379 AASEQL
+1379 ASSEQL

-1413 IKREINSMDSS
+1413 IKREISSMDSS
-1424 VGSSMRNML
+1424 VSGSMRNML
-1433 SGMQNDVRVYV
+1433 SGMQNDTRNYV
-1444 NRIANEFSGLSRRI
+1444 SQIANEFSRLSNQI
-1458 SNNMQGMYNVGR
+1458 ASNMQGMYNVGR
-1470 NAAVQFANGIRSV
+1470 NAAVQFANGISSV

-1497 NNGSGY
+1497 NTGSGY

-1558 GMSEETLVNAV
+1558 GMNEEALVNAV

>member
-1 MADGTVD
+1 MKMRETSRDTDKKPCVNNYLTWANQVRLLQ
-8 SLNIQLSADA
+8 LNIQS
-18 DKAVRA
+18 
-24 LNNLSSSLKAI
+24 
-35 NSAFSKDVSG
+35 
-45 MRKFSK
+45 
-51 EIGTLSA
+51 
-58 SIKSIANI
+58 
-66 PDISGITRTLNS
+66 
-78 LNNIRSGD
+78 
-86 LQKTADGINRVLNS
+86 
-100 FSQISASNLNDSG
+100 
-113 INKTV
+113 
-118 NALNRLFKVDM
+118 
-129 SRFDPSDFSRITDSI
+129 
-144 SKLGSMPDV
+144 
-153 SNSINRFVSS
+153 
-163 LSRLASAGEK
+163 LAS
-173 TGQSANSV
+173 
-181 FRLGQEVRKAAQEF
+181 
-195 QNIGNINDDINMFVQ
+195 
-210 SIAKLASA
+210 
-218 GGKTSQTAA
+218 
-227 GLKSLAQETLKF
+227 
-239 FNTMSKAPRISKNTI
+239 TI
-254 QMTQALAQLASAGGR
+254 
-269 VSTSTGKISTAFSK
+269 
-283 LASIGNK
+283 
-290 TLSAM
+290 
-295 KKIASGITSAFRQIG
+295 
-310 TSSKQVN
+310 
-317 SARFSLWSLLKTA
+317 
-330 IGFRLG
+330 
-336 YGLLQFGQQAFE
+336 
-348 LGSAITEVENVVD
+348 
-361 VAFGSMADKAY
+361 
-372 EFAST
+372 
-377 ATEQFG
+377 
-383 LSELAAKQYSG
+383 
-394 TMMAMLNS
+394 
-402 TGVAQDAAAEM
+402 
-413 STTLAGLA
+413 
-421 GDLASFYNISTD
+421 
-433 EAFMKLRS
+433 
-441 AIAGETEPMRQ
+441 
-452 LGINMTVAALQS
+452 
-464 YALSQGIDKSWQ
+464 
-476 SMTQAEQAMLR
+476 
-487 YNYIMSATSQQQG
+487 
-500 DFQRTVGSFANQWRL
+500 
-515 LTLNVQQFS
+515 
-524 AVVGQGLIAAV
+524 GQGLIAAV

-636 DALGGAGGGGG
+636 DTLGGVGGGGG

-827 EGLNSAFSEISF
+827 EGLNSVFSEISF

-892 LTTFLNKLMNAL
+892 LTTFLNKLMNTL
-904 ADLAADIPWG
+904 ADLATNIPWEDLG
-914 DVGKNI
+914 DNI
-920 GEFIGTALGSFDWDA
+920 GRFVGTALGDFDWNA
-935 LGNFLN
+935 LGTFLN
-941 KFISG
+941 KFIIGLVDALQGFVTKDNFKKLGTGIANALAQIEWIEILKNVGGMIVDAIIGLISG
-946 LCEALRSFATT
+946 LWESGET
-957 ENFMRLGE
+957 EGKLAAIFTAGFLLVKAADITGISTLVGNIVSH
-965 GIATAIAGIPW
+965 IATKFKEKAQIQTLA
-976 MDVLGTAVGL
+976 
-986 IKDAIVG
+986 DA
-993 LLSGIW
+993 LS
-999 SNENASIIEKAL
+999 KAL
-1011 TSLVTSAAILVLGSK
+1011 TDSTSSASGGLKTLGDAAETASSGGFKSLLSAIGSSGAGIGLIAVL
-1026 IPVIGK
+1026 P
-1032 LGTQIVSWLTQKLVA
+1032 VA
-1047 TEAVSKIS
+1047 TQ
-1055 GAFST
+1055 
-1060 LLSGATTGAGNFAKA
+1060 LLAG
-1075 LAPLVGEAG
+1075 
-1084 LIVGVGVAATVALD
+1084 
-1098 GLRDFVET
+1098 FVEK
-1106 LQGGNGV
+1106 LQGGNGKLSEMGGAINDLAGKLQNFGTLTSEQV
-1113 ASAFGASIDSYL
+1113 NEVMKIVDSCEDAQMSSAEMADVVMEKFAEWGISTQNVNSVLQDNDYWTTKTKESVDLLAQSAQSLGEGMSASAESINLSSVTVKEGLGGIRDSLY
-1125 NILSE
+1125 
-1130 KGWIAGDTATKLFQ
+1130 
-1144 LKESLESGNMSADE
+1144 
-1158 MKDAT
+1158 
-1163 NQLMTELSN
+1163 ELSLS
-1172 SGVTADQAR
+1172 SGEFGGTYQGVLMSLDGTTA
-1181 YAFDLLRGQYQMSD
+1181 
-1195 EMIEALTL
+1195 
-1203 AIDGMTDSMSN
+1203 
-1214 STVTIPNTQ
+1214 
-1223 AAYSALEE
+1223 SA
-1231 NVRLLINQFHLA
+1231 
-1243 PGALGT
+1243 T
-1249 LQTALIN
+1249 
-1256 TDGSAKTAQEAFD
+1256 TAQEAMD
-1269 SVILVLE
+1269 MIIGQL
-1276 SMGVNTEEAAE
+1276 EAAGVPADE
-1287 YLAKLIPGAVTEV
+1287 FIAKMQKKFPQAMKAVKTSV
-1300 DKSVSKHMTNAD
+1300 DTNMPKAREKFASE
-1312 NTVAQK
+1312 TG
-1318 SQSMKNNVKSTTSEM
+1318 SMKAT
-1333 ARSAE
+1333 AQ

-1346 DAENYFAG
+1346 DAENYFGG

-1359 VLNWGNSAEEVKLNL
+1359 VTNWGNSAEEVKLNL

-1413 IKREINSMDSS
+1413 IKREISSMDSS
-1424 VGSSMRNML
+1424 VSGSMRNML
-1433 SGMQNDVRVYV
+1433 SGMQNDVRNYV
-1444 NRIANEFSGLSRRI
+1444 SQIANEFSRLSNQIAR
-1458 SNNMQGMYNVGR
+1458 NMQGMYNVGR
-1470 NAAVQFANGIRSV
+1470 NAAVQFANGISSV
-1483 HIPMPHITVDSSTW
+1483 HIPMPHITIDSSTW
-1497 NNGSGY
+1497 YTGSGY

-1558 GMSEETLVNAV
+1558 GMSEETLTNAV
-1569 TAGVTMAMMNNQGN
+1569 TAGVTMALMNNQGN

>member
-8 SLNIQLSADA
+8 NLNIQITAEAKSAEKSLDSLSATLL
-18 DKAVRA
+18 KVNR
-24 LNNLSSSLKAI
+24 NLQSSVGTI
-35 NSAFSKDVSG
+35 
-45 MRKFSK
+45 RKVSK
-51 EIGTLSA
+51 EVGTL
-58 SIKSIANI
+58 
-66 PDISGITRTLNS
+66 
-78 LNNIRSGD
+78 
-86 LQKTADGINRVLNS
+86 KTAI
-100 FSQISASNLNDSG
+100 
-113 INKTV
+113 
-118 NALNRLFKVDM
+118 
-129 SRFDPSDFSRITDSI
+129 DSI
-144 SKLGSMPDV
+144 SKIGNVDFNSSGIGKTMNSLKRLLGADMSKFNTEGFKNITDTIRQFGSMPDV
-153 SNSINRFVSS
+153 SNNVNRFVSS
-163 LSRLASAGEK
+163 MARLANAGEK
-173 TGQSANSV
+173 TGQTANDIK
-181 FRLGQEVRKAAQEF
+181 RLGEQTRLAAKELKG
-195 QNIGNINDDINMFVQ
+195 IGDISNELNMFVQ
-210 SIAKLASA
+210 SIGRLASA
-218 GGKTSQTAA
+218 GNKTGQTAS
-227 GLKSLAQETLKF
+227 SLRTLAKETLEF
-239 FNTMSKAPRISKNTI
+239 FNAMAKAPRISENTI
-254 QMTQALAQLASAGGR
+254 RMTQALAQLASAGGR
-269 VSTSTGKISTAFSK
+269 VSTATNTISSAFNK
-283 LASIGNK
+283 LSSIGGK

-295 KKIASGITSAFRQIG
+295 KKVASGIVSAFKQIG
-310 TSSKQVN
+310 N
-317 SARFSLWSLLKTA
+317 SGKHVDTARFSLGNLLKTA

-377 ATEQFG
+377 ATEQYG
-383 LSELAAKQYSG
+383 LSELAAKQYAG

-413 STTLAGLA
+413 SITLAGLA

-464 YALSQGIDKSWQ
+464 YALSQGITKSWQ

-500 DFQRTVGSFANQWRL
+500 DFARTVNSFANQWRL
-515 LTLNVQQFS
+515 LTLNVQQFA

-596 GDASSGMDDATDSA
+596 GDASDGMDDATDSA

-625 NQLSSSAEDLG
+625 NQLSSNLEDIG
-636 DALGGAGGGGG
+636 DAGSAGGGG

-684 LRAAFLDH
+684 IRDAFLDH

-717 WDNAKKKIVPFV
+717 WDNAKKKIIPFIN
-729 YGFTQTFNSLV
+729 GFTQTFNSLV
-740 DAVDW
+740 DAIDW

-775 GRKFSEGINGIL
+775 GRKFAEGINGL
-787 NEVDWNN
+787 LYEVDWNN

-801 YFMISWE
+801 YFMIAWD
-808 IFAGFVEDLNFAK
+808 IFGGFVEDLDFAK

-827 EGLNSAFSEISF
+827 EGLNGVFSEISF
-839 MDIAHA
+839 GDIAHY

-858 AFAVNFNW
+858 AFAVNFRW
-866 GGLVRNIVNGISTF
+866 DDLVDNIVDGISAF
-880 IRDFEWTTNALK
+880 IEDFEWTTNALK

-914 DVGKNI
+914 DLGNDI
-920 GEFIGTALGSFDWDA
+920 GNFIGTALGSFDWNSLGEFLNAFITGLIDA
-935 LGNFLN
+935 LQE
-941 KFISG
+941 I
-946 LCEALRSFATT
+946 ATV
-957 ENFMRLGE
+957 ENFRKLGE
-965 GIATAIAGIPW
+965 GIATAIGGLPW
-976 MDVLGTAVGL
+976 IELLSTAVEVIKNAIAGL
-986 IKDAIVG
+986 IG
-993 LLSGIW
+993 GIW
-999 SNENASIIEKAL
+999 DSEN
-1011 TSLVTSAAILVLGSK
+1011 TSLVEKGILTLITGAAGLITISK
-1026 IPVIGK
+1026 LPIIGTLATK
-1032 LGTQIVSWLTQKLVA
+1032 IVSWLAGKLMSTTA
-1047 TEAVSKIS
+1047 MTTIS
-1055 GAFST
+1055 NSLTT
-1060 LLSGATTGAGNFAKA
+1060 LLSGASGAIKGLGEAAKTAATGGFKSLLSAIGASGAGI
-1075 LAPLVGEAG
+1075 G
-1084 LIVGVGVAATVALD
+1084 LIAVLPVATQLLA
-1098 GLRDFVET
+1098 GFVEK
-1106 LQGGNGV
+1106 LQGGNGKLSEMGAAV
-1113 ASAFGASIDSYL
+1113 NDLAGKLQNFGILTSEQVDEVMKIVDSCEDAQMSSAEMADVVMEKFAEWGISTQNVNSVLQDNDYWTTKTKESVDLLAQSAQSLGEGMSASAESINLSSVTVKEGLGGIRDSLY
-1125 NILSE
+1125 
-1130 KGWIAGDTATKLFQ
+1130 
-1144 LKESLESGNMSADE
+1144 
-1158 MKDAT
+1158 
-1163 NQLMTELSN
+1163 ELSLS
-1172 SGVTADQAR
+1172 SGEFGGTYQGVLMSLDGTTA
-1181 YAFDLLRGQYQMSD
+1181 
-1195 EMIEALTL
+1195 
-1203 AIDGMTDSMSN
+1203 
-1214 STVTIPNTQ
+1214 
-1223 AAYSALEE
+1223 SA
-1231 NVRLLINQFHLA
+1231 
-1243 PGALGT
+1243 T
-1249 LQTALIN
+1249 
-1256 TDGSAKTAQEAFD
+1256 TAQEAMD
-1269 SVILVLE
+1269 MIIGQL
-1276 SMGVNTEEAAE
+1276 EAAGVPADE
-1287 YLAKLIPGAVTEV
+1287 FIAKMQEKFPAAM
-1300 DKSVSKHMTNAD
+1300 KSVKTSVDTNMPKAREKFASE
-1312 NTVAQK
+1312 TG
-1318 SQSMKNNVKSTTSEM
+1318 SMKAT
-1333 ARSAE
+1333 AQ

-1346 DAENYFAG
+1346 DAENYFGG

-1359 VLNWGNSAEEVKLNL
+1359 VTNWGNSAEEVKLNL

-1385 SAMTETV
+1385 ANMTETV

-1403 TGKFEDIAEQ
+1403 TGKFEDIKEQ
-1413 IKREINSMDSS
+1413 ITREIGSMDSS
-1424 VGSSMRNML
+1424 IGSSMRNML
-1433 SGMQNDVRVYV
+1433 SGLQRDVQVYV
-1444 NRIANEFSGLSRRI
+1444 TRIANEFSGLSRRI

-1470 NAAVQFANGIRSV
+1470 NAAIEFANGIRSV

-1503 SYRMNSS
+1503 SYRMSSS
-1510 VQWYKKGGLFMQPSV
+1510 VQWYKRGGLFMQPSV

-1558 GMSEETLVNAV
+1558 GMSEEALVNAV

>member
-1 MADGTVD
+1 MADGNVD
-8 SLNIQLSADA
+8 NLNIQISAEA
-18 DKAVRA
+18 K
-24 LNNLSSSLKAI
+24 
-35 NSAFSKDVSG
+35 SA
-45 MRKFSK
+45 
-51 EIGTLSA
+51 E
-58 SIKSIANI
+58 KS
-66 PDISGITRTLNS
+66 LNS
-78 LNNIRSGD
+78 LSQTLLKVNKSLQSSVGTIRKVSKEVGT
-86 LQKTADGINRVLNS
+86 LQYAVNSLGKTSINS
-100 FSQISASNLNDSG
+100 SG
-113 INKTV
+113 IEKTI
-118 NALNRLFKVDM
+118 NSLRRLLKVDA
-129 SRFDPSDFSRITDSI
+129 SGFDTDGFRNITDTI
-144 SKLGSMPDV
+144 RKLGNMPDV
-153 SNSINRFVSS
+153 SNNVNRFVSS
-163 LSRLASAGEK
+163 MARLANAGEK
-173 TGQSANSV
+173 TGQTANDIK
-181 FRLGQEVRKAAQEF
+181 RLGEQTRLAAKELKG
-195 QNIGNINDDINMFVQ
+195 IGDISNELNMFVQ
-210 SIAKLASA
+210 SIGRLASA
-218 GGKTSQTAA
+218 GNKTGQTAS
-227 GLKSLAQETLKF
+227 SLRTLAKETLEF
-239 FNTMSKAPRISKNTI
+239 FNVMAKAPHISENTI
-254 QMTQALAQLASAGGR
+254 RMTQALAQLASAGGR
-269 VSTSTGKISTAFSK
+269 VSTATNTISSAFNK
-283 LASIGNK
+283 LSSIGGK

-295 KKIASGITSAFRQIG
+295 KKVASGIVSAFKQIG
-310 TSSKQVN
+310 N
-317 SARFSLWSLLKTA
+317 SGKHVDTARFSLGNLLKTA

-336 YGLLQFGQQAFE
+336 YGVLEFGRQAFE
-348 LGSAITEVENVVD
+348 LGSSITEVENVVN
-361 VAFGSMADKAY
+361 VAFGNMADKAY

-377 ATEQFG
+377 ATEQYG
-383 LSELAAKQYSG
+383 LSELAAKQYAG

-464 YALSQGIDKSWQ
+464 YALSQGITKSWQ

-500 DFQRTVGSFANQWRL
+500 DFRRTVGSFANQWRL

-625 NQLSSSAEDLG
+625 NQLSSNLEDIG
-636 DALGGAGGGGG
+636 DAGSAGGGG

-717 WDNAKKKIVPFV
+717 WDNAKKKIIPFIN
-729 YGFTQTFNSLV
+729 GFTQTFNSLV
-740 DAVDW
+740 DAIDW

-775 GRKFSEGINGIL
+775 GRKFSEGINGL
-787 NEVDWNN
+787 LYEVDWNN

-801 YFMISWE
+801 YFMIAWD
-808 IFAGFVEDLNFAK
+808 IFGGFVEDLDFAK

-827 EGLNSAFSEISF
+827 EGLNGVFSEISF
-839 MDIAHA
+839 GDIAHY
-845 LATALNGAFDSLA
+845 LATALNGAFDALA
-858 AFAVNFNW
+858 AFAVNFKW
-866 GGLVRNIVNGISTF
+866 DDLVDNIVNGISTF
-880 IRDFEWTTNALK
+880 IQDFEWTTNALK

-904 ADLAADIPWG
+904 ADLAVDIPWG
-914 DVGKNI
+914 DLGNDI
-920 GEFIGTALGSFDWDA
+920 GNFIGTALGSFDWNSLGEFLNAFITGLIDA
-935 LGNFLN
+935 LQE
-941 KFISG
+941 I
-946 LCEALRSFATT
+946 ATV
-957 ENFMRLGE
+957 ENFRKLGE
-965 GIATAIAGIPW
+965 GIATAIGGLPW
-976 MDVLGTAVGL
+976 IELLSTAVEVIKNAIAGL
-986 IKDAIVG
+986 IG
-993 LLSGIW
+993 GIW
-999 SNENASIIEKAL
+999 DSEN
-1011 TSLVTSAAILVLGSK
+1011 TSLVEKGILTLITGAAGLITISK
-1026 IPVIGK
+1026 LPIIGTLATK
-1032 LGTQIVSWLTQKLVA
+1032 IVSWLAGKLMSTTA
-1047 TEAVSKIS
+1047 MTTIS
-1055 GAFST
+1055 NSLTT
-1060 LLSGATTGAGNFAKA
+1060 LLSGASGAIKGLGEAAKTAATGGFKSLLSAIGASGAGI
-1075 LAPLVGEAG
+1075 G
-1084 LIVGVGVAATVALD
+1084 LIAVLPVATQLLA
-1098 GLRDFVET
+1098 GFVEK
-1106 LQGGNGV
+1106 LQGGNGKLSEMGAAV
-1113 ASAFGASIDSYL
+1113 NDLAGKLQNFGILTSEQVDEVMKIVDSCEDAQMSSAEMADVVMEKFAEWGISTQNVNSVLQDNDYWTTKTKESVDQLAQSSQILGEGMSATAESID
-1125 NILSE
+1125 LSSVSMQDGF
-1130 KGWIAGDTATKLFQ
+1130 KGIKDSLYE
-1144 LKESLESGNMSADE
+1144 LHLESDEFGGSYQQILWNLDQTTSSA
-1158 MKDAT
+1158 T
-1163 NQLMTELSN
+1163 
-1172 SGVTADQAR
+1172 
-1181 YAFDLLRGQYQMSD
+1181 
-1195 EMIEALTL
+1195 
-1203 AIDGMTDSMSN
+1203 
-1214 STVTIPNTQ
+1214 
-1223 AAYSALEE
+1223 
-1231 NVRLLINQFHLA
+1231 
-1243 PGALGT
+1243 
-1249 LQTALIN
+1249 
-1256 TDGSAKTAQEAFD
+1256 TAQEAMD
-1269 SVILVLE
+1269 MIAGQL
-1276 SMGVNTEEAAE
+1276 EAAGVPADE
-1287 YLAKLIPGAVTEV
+1287 FIAKMQKKFPQAMKAVKTSVDTNIPKAREKFASETG
-1300 DKSVSKHMTNAD
+1300 
-1312 NTVAQK
+1312 
-1318 SQSMKNNVKSTTSEM
+1318 SMKAT
-1333 ARSAE
+1333 AQ

-1359 VLNWGNSAEEVKLNL
+1359 VTNWGNSAEEVKLNL

-1385 SAMTETV
+1385 ANMTETV

-1403 TGKFEDIAEQ
+1403 TGKFEDIKEQ
-1413 IKREINSMDSS
+1413 ITREIGSMDSS
-1424 VGSSMRNML
+1424 IGSSMRNML
-1433 SGMQNDVRVYV
+1433 SGLQRDVQVYV
-1444 NRIANEFSGLSRRI
+1444 TRIANEFSGLSRRI

-1470 NAAVQFANGIRSV
+1470 NAAIEFANGIRSV

-1503 SYRMNSS
+1503 SYRMSSS
-1510 VQWYKKGGLFMQPSV
+1510 VQWYRRGGLFMQPSV

-1558 GMSEETLVNAV
+1558 GMSEEALVNAV